1 MGEAVIDTDVLGGV
15 GADGGWKAARDEG
28 AGGKEA
34 TAKEHT
40 LKLEAKGAG
49 EEGHGNARDT
59 TEGAPDVNKY
69 VGGEVVVATSL
80 CRRFR
85 STGSSSSSRRQAAPW
100 RRRSPKVSVDAQ
112 RRWSDVLQAFDAANV
127 LVARDRACIAEPRQR
142 EAERTGAL
150 ATAQRALFT
159 VAADAVRSQ
168 RDTVRR
174 LVDGI
179 EEGRTRIISVIRRS
193 FADGGMDVV
202 REALNTAND
211 MLLRCR
217 RRRRRVRKLYKTKRD
232 RYVKDSLYIQCS
244 EIFTLRIEK
253 LHTET

>member
-1 MGEAVIDTDVLGGV
+1 
-15 GADGGWKAARDEG
+15 
-28 AGGKEA
+28 
-34 TAKEHT
+34 
-40 LKLEAKGAG
+40 
-49 EEGHGNARDT
+49 
-59 TEGAPDVNKY
+59 
-69 VGGEVVVATSL
+69 
-80 CRRFR
+80 
-85 STGSSSSSRRQAAPW
+85 
-100 RRRSPKVSVDAQ
+100 VDAQ